1 MSKAEVEIHWQ
12 LFTWTS
18 VLNLHEVTLPE
29 FHSMFST
36 YNVLPRQRVCMK
48 YFKRVKD
55 NDAASRITIENEAE
69 IDQ

>member
-1 MSKAEVEIHWQ
+1 M
-12 LFTWTS
+12 
-18 VLNLHEVTLPE
+18 NLHEVTLPE